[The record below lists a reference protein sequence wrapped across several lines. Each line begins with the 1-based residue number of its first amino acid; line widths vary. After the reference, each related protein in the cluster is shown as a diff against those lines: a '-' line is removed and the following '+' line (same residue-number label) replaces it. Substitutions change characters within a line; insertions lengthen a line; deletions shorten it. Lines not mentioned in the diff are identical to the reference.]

1 MKGEKSLFKG
11 MEKYAKYENIY
22 IFQLFSKIHSI
33 ILDKT
38 GGGGS
43 DMIYLKRKNLEKLL
57 K

>member
-1 MKGEKSLFKG
+1 

-33 ILDKT
+33 ILDKM
-38 GGGGS
+38 GGG
-43 DMIYLKRKNLEKLL
+43 DMIYLKRKNLEKLF